1 MNENPKNALEALI
14 KHPVAPAIGG
24 FLIVAALLSDEPAP
38 PVITE
43 ELPEATQKQWQMIY
57 LQNLER
63 FRRRMEAFQVIGQVL
78 LGFATSDAI
87 LRALP
92 AVK

>member
-1 MNENPKNALEALI
+1 MNESQNALEALI

-24 FLIVAALLSDEPAP
+24 FLIVAALLTDEPALP
-38 PVITE
+38 EIPA
-43 ELPEATQKQWQMIY
+43 ELPEAVQKRWQMIY
-57 LQNLER
+57 QQNLER
-63 FRRRMEAFQVIGQVL
+63 FRRRMDAFQVIGQVL

-92 AVK
+92 AAK